1 MKIPQNVR
9 IGGVDY
15 QICRKE
21 YLHADGKVLY
31 GQIDYDDCEIRL
43 SETEGLAFDHQCITL
58 MHEILHGIIEN
69 YQIEL
74 DDEEKVV
81 EALARGLF
89 QVIKDNE
96 QELFS

>member
-1 MKIPQNVR
+1 MNIPESVR

-15 QICRKE
+15 KICRKE
-21 YLHADGKVLY
+21 HLHANGSLLY

-43 SETEGLAFDHQCITL
+43 STTDGLAFDHQCITL
-58 MHEILHGIIEN
+58 LHEIVHGIIEN
-69 YQIEL
+69 YKIYL

-81 EALARGLF
+81 DAFARGLF

-96 QELFS
+96 RELFS